1 MDLKDFYRLVLRNLV
16 IVIVSTLSG
25 VGVAASVTWAMT
37 PMYEAKIQLFVSTQS
52 SAVDISALVQ
62 GSSFSQQRVKSY
74 AQIIPS
80 SKTLNP
86 VITNLRLDMSA
97 EKLAK
102 RVKASAPLD
111 TVLINVS
118 VLDESPARAALIAN
132 EIGSQFAKTANEL
145 ELSQFGGAPAIKV
158 SVVKSA
164 SVPIEPA
171 SPKVTLNILLGL
183 ILGFGLG
190 IGLAILRQIFDTTI
204 KNEQDLDGTA
214 LLGAIGF
221 DESAKD
227 KPLITQISRY
237 AARTESFRQLRTNLQ
252 YIKADQP
259 PQVIAITSALPAEG
273 KTSSAINLAL
283 SMANSG
289 FSVILI
295 EADMRRPK
303 VNKYLGLENKNSGLS
318 EILSGRFGTL
328 KSDEISQYISKFGEE
343 ISIDFISSGA
353 VPPNPSELLN
363 SETFDA
369 LLEILRKRY
378 NFIVIDCP
386 PSLPVAD
393 AAIISTRT
401 DGVVI
406 IAAAGSTKINQ
417 YLGAREAINNVGG
430 HILGVVL
437 NMIPLT
443 RSYGDYGYRYGYG
456 YGYSRKYGS
465 YKNYR
470 PYSSVTNESSSNE
483 KRDAEK

>member
-1 MDLKDFYRLVLRNLV
+1 MDLRDFYRLILRHLVLV
-16 IVIVSTLSG
+16 ITSTLLG
-25 VGVAASVTWAMT
+25 VGIAGSVTWAMT

-80 SKTLNP
+80 SKTLAP
-86 VITNLRLDMSA
+86 VINELDLDMSPDA
-97 EKLAK
+97 LAK

-132 EIGSQFAKTANEL
+132 AIGAQFAQTANEL
-145 ELSQFGGAPAIKV
+145 ELSQFGGAPTIKV
-158 SVVKSA
+158 SVVKAA
-164 SVPIEPA
+164 SVPVEPA
-171 SPKVTLNILLGL
+171 TPRVTLNMLLGL

-190 IGLAILRQIFDTTI
+190 VGFAILRQIFDTTI
-204 KNEQDLDGTA
+204 KNEENLDGSP

-227 KPLITQISRY
+227 KPLVTQISRY

-259 PQVIAITSALPAEG
+259 PQVIAITSALPGEG
-273 KTSSAINLAL
+273 KTCSALNLAL
-283 SMANSG
+283 SLANAG
-289 FSVILI
+289 FTTVLI

-303 VNKYLGLENKNSGLS
+303 VNKYLGLEGGVSGLS
-318 EILSGRFGTL
+318 EILSGAVEVKNTNQLQEVVLKFGTAP
-328 KSDEISQYISKFGEE
+328 
-343 ISIDFISSGA
+343 SIDVISSGA
-353 VPPNPSELLN
+353 IPPNPAELLN
-363 SETFDA
+363 SDSLSS
-369 LLEILRKRY
+369 LLTLLRNNY
-378 NFIVIDCP
+378 QFVVIDCP

-393 AAIISTRT
+393 AAIVSTMT
-401 DGVVI
+401 DGVVL

-417 YLGAREAINNVGG
+417 YLGAREAITNVGG
-430 HILGVVL
+430 HVLGVVL
-437 NMIPLT
+437 NKIPIS
-443 RSYGDYGYRYGYG
+443 RSYDDYGYRYGYG

-470 PYSSVTNESSSNE
+470 PYSATNSGSPEDSSPV
-483 KRDAEK
+483 K